1 MEYKQFVPV
10 CGAILLNWDLDKV
23 RLVSI
28 RATRKHSPPSSQA
41 VLVKGWKGSAGW
53 GFPKGKINQTESLRQ
68 CAIREVECF
77 TTALLSSSIDRA

>member
-23 RLVSI
+23 RLVRI
-28 RATRKHSPPSSQA
+28 HATRKHSPHFISQA

-68 CAIREVECF
+68 CAIREVGGQLQF
-77 TTALLSSSIDRA
+77 FVQLH